1 MKGIG
6 KGSNPHWLWAC
17 ALLLS
22 ACAGAADDAALQA
35 SYRIDCNVAGRRLA
49 EVNEAKYTPWE
60 VNGEKTDTLRLD
72 GGVQLVL
79 QAGGGDEAELH
90 SGYYKAGVQ
99 TPYLAKL
106 VSDAVYVDNGDA
118 LELHIAGLSEGEH
131 VIQTYHNNFEVN
143 ADTPVPSFDVYVGDS
158 LVHEGQTCTRREL
171 VKEDVLILKTPV
183 TVPAGGGEVVL
194 RFKSE
199 ATDGEGARGVYLNG
213 VEIDTPDIVR
223 QARQPYPA
231 DEDMH
236 ADADEG
242 LKLAWTP
249 GREAAKHHVY
259 VGTDSLAVARA
270 TERDK
275 DIYKGVQDGTDY
287 ALDGLYNLNKYYW
300 RVDEE
305 DAAGN
310 VTRGNV
316 WSFRPRHL
324 AFEGAEGYGRFAI
337 GGRGGKVVHV
347 TNLNDDGPGSFREAV
362 TNDIGPRTI
371 VFDVSGTIELKSR
384 LAVSSPYVTIAGQ
397 TAPGKGICIKGAPF
411 GVGPDGIC
419 RFIRVRLGGGR
430 TFDGI
435 GMAGADHSITD
446 HCSISWTIDES
457 FSSRGAKNI
466 TLQNTL
472 ISEAL
477 NIAGHKNYKKGKGHG
492 YAATIGGNVGSFHH
506 NLLAHCAGRNWSM
519 GGGLDGNGYYSGA
532 LDIFNNVVYNWGGR
546 ATDGGAHEVNFVN
559 NYYKMGPST
568 TQKYI
573 LRAQLEG
580 VGKGSQSYYCE
591 GNIRQDLDGTK
602 VTDNEELR
610 RYELSNGQV
619 LDWNVWVDKPF
630 FPSYADVESAEDA
643 YKSTLSDVGCNMP
656 MFDEHD
662 QRIVRETLD
671 GTYTYTGSV
680 GKTPGIIDNEKDTG
694 GYEDYPEEKRAA
706 DFDTDGDGLPDWW
719 EELHQTDPN
728 SPAGDF
734 SDSNAD
740 PDKDGY
746 TNLEEYLDWM
756 SVPHYVSDGKDVTID
771 VAPLF
776 VGYTNPTFR
785 VEGDKTVVVDGSRL
799 TVEVAG
805 RQKGITYLQV
815 VATDEA
821 GSTMT
826 RRVGLC
832 VR

>member
-72 GGVQLVL
+72 RGVQLVL

-131 VIQTYHNNFEVN
+131 VIQTYHNNFEVD

-259 VGTDSLAVARA
+259 VGTDSLAVAQA

-435 GMAGADHSITD
+435 GMGLGFSLALTCIGAVRELLGSGAVFGFHVMPDSFVPISI
-446 HCSISWTIDES
+446 
-457 FSSRGAKNI
+457 FVMAPGAFFVLACL
-466 TLQNTL
+466 TAMQNWVKMNG
-472 ISEAL
+472 E
-477 NIAGHKNYKKGKGHG
+477 KKGKDMSRFGSG
-492 YAATIGGNVGSFHH
+492 CGSDCLNCGEKGCAQRAAEGADGVSAGMSGKVP
-506 NLLAHCAGRNWSM
+506 AGQAEGRN
-519 GGGLDGNGYYSGA
+519 A
-532 LDIFNNVVYNWGGR
+532 
-546 ATDGGAHEVNFVN
+546 
-559 NYYKMGPST
+559 
-568 TQKYI
+568 
-573 LRAQLEG
+573 
-580 VGKGSQSYYCE
+580 
-591 GNIRQDLDGTK
+591 
-602 VTDNEELR
+602 
-610 RYELSNGQV
+610 
-619 LDWNVWVDKPF
+619 
-630 FPSYADVESAEDA
+630 
-643 YKSTLSDVGCNMP
+643 
-656 MFDEHD
+656 
-662 QRIVRETLD
+662 
-671 GTYTYTGSV
+671 
-680 GKTPGIIDNEKDTG
+680 
-694 GYEDYPEEKRAA
+694 
-706 DFDTDGDGLPDWW
+706 
-719 EELHQTDPN
+719 
-728 SPAGDF
+728 
-734 SDSNAD
+734 
-740 PDKDGY
+740 
-746 TNLEEYLDWM
+746 
-756 SVPHYVSDGKDVTID
+756 
-771 VAPLF
+771 
-776 VGYTNPTFR
+776 
-785 VEGDKTVVVDGSRL
+785 
-799 TVEVAG
+799 
-805 RQKGITYLQV
+805 
-815 VATDEA
+815 
-821 GSTMT
+821 
-826 RRVGLC
+826 
-832 VR
+832 

>member
-1 MKGIG
+1 
-6 KGSNPHWLWAC
+6 
-17 ALLLS
+17 
-22 ACAGAADDAALQA
+22 
-35 SYRIDCNVAGRRLA
+35 
-49 EVNEAKYTPWE
+49 
-60 VNGEKTDTLRLD
+60 
-72 GGVQLVL
+72 
-79 QAGGGDEAELH
+79 
-90 SGYYKAGVQ
+90 
-99 TPYLAKL
+99 
-106 VSDAVYVDNGDA
+106 
-118 LELHIAGLSEGEH
+118 
-131 VIQTYHNNFEVN
+131 
-143 ADTPVPSFDVYVGDS
+143 
-158 LVHEGQTCTRREL
+158 
-171 VKEDVLILKTPV
+171 
-183 TVPAGGGEVVL
+183 
-194 RFKSE
+194 
-199 ATDGEGARGVYLNG
+199 
-213 VEIDTPDIVR
+213 
-223 QARQPYPA
+223 
-231 DEDMH
+231 
-236 ADADEG
+236 
-242 LKLAWTP
+242 
-249 GREAAKHHVY
+249 
-259 VGTDSLAVARA
+259 
-270 TERDK
+270 
-275 DIYKGVQDGTDY
+275 
-287 ALDGLYNLNKYYW
+287 
-300 RVDEE
+300 
-305 DAAGN
+305 
-310 VTRGNV
+310 
-316 WSFRPRHL
+316 
-324 AFEGAEGYGRFAI
+324 
-337 GGRGGKVVHV
+337 
-347 TNLNDDGPGSFREAV
+347 
-362 TNDIGPRTI
+362 
-371 VFDVSGTIELKSR
+371 
-384 LAVSSPYVTIAGQ
+384 
-397 TAPGKGICIKGAPF
+397 
-411 GVGPDGIC
+411 
-419 RFIRVRLGGGR
+419 
-430 TFDGI
+430 
-435 GMAGADHSITD
+435 
-446 HCSISWTIDES
+446 
-457 FSSRGAKNI
+457 
-466 TLQNTL
+466 
-472 ISEAL
+472 
-477 NIAGHKNYKKGKGHG
+477 
-492 YAATIGGNVGSFHH
+492 
-506 NLLAHCAGRNWSM
+506 M

-630 FPSYADVESAEDA
+630 FPSYAEVESAEDA

-680 GKTPGIIDNEKDTG
+680 GKTPGIIDNEKDAG

-719 EELHQTDPN
+719 EELHQTDLN